1 MVSRIDLDLLMTS
14 CLMLSNDMQYVAV
27 WHRGFRNW
35 RLSIF
40 LYYIF
45 LIQIFMAQYLF
56 IDEGFNAFYYSTVS
70 FLEQSSNHDG
80 IRSFNDFFSK
90 GIDRSFGIAFVLHRL
105 HYMVYMPRHGQ
116 HHLQFRNKYIS
127 IEREREITIT
137 KLIKKRNLFKCF
149 SWRFSRRCCNR
160 DFYTCLVVVLQ

>member
-1 MVSRIDLDLLMTS
+1 MDLDLLMTS
-14 CLMLSNDMQYVAV
+14 CLMLSNDVQYVAV
-27 WHRGFRNW
+27 WHRGFRNR

-56 IDEGFNAFYYSTVS
+56 IDEGFNAFYYSIVS

-105 HYMVYMPRHGQ
+105 FYMVYMPRHGQ

-127 IEREREITIT
+127 RE
-137 KLIKKRNLFKCF
+137 KLP
-149 SWRFSRRCCNR
+149 
-160 DFYTCLVVVLQ
+160 